1 MTLIVDAS
9 VVIKWIVR
17 EEHSD
22 IAGDLVDLAPIA
34 PDLLRAELA
43 NALATKV
50 RRQEITPEHA
60 LAAQA
65 ANEAALTFLPS
76 MALAPRALELALELQ
91 HPAYDCFYLALA
103 ETLEGTLVTAD
114 VRLLNRCADSR
125 YYERVRPL
133 G

>member
-1 MTLIVDAS
+1 MILLVDAS

-22 IAGDLVDLAPIA
+22 IADDLVDQAPLA

-50 RRQEITPEHA
+50 RRNEITPEHA

-65 ANEAALTFLPS
+65 ASEAALTFLPS
-76 MALAPRALELALELQ
+76 MPLAPRALELALELG

-103 ETLEGTLVTAD
+103 EALECTLVTAD
-114 VRLLNRCADSR
+114 SRLLNRCAESR
-125 YYERVRPL
+125 YRERVRPL
-133 G
+133 V